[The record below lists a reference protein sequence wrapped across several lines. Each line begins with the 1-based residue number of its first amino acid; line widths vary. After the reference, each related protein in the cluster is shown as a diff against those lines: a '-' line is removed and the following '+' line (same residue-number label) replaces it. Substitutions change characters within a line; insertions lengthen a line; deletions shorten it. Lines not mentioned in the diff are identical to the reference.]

1 MYRRNLVKDS
11 FPLSPDC
18 WPVVCFARHP
28 NIFPPEPF
36 SPSQAG
42 CGCKTLRTYKDTN
55 GIQRPHIWHIYLYTH
70 LETLSAFFFAGG
82 KTLLGLRRKLSTDML
97 KQQNTEKIP
106 TRNYAGIMG
115 NYTAWK
121 HDRLTISKQPANQN
135 LRHGCKNAGKH
146 LKAPFTRQSR
156 LFPERQ
162 N

>member
-1 MYRRNLVKDS
+1 MSTQPGGLFCQAPEHLPSRALQPKPGRVRMQDPANLQRHQ
-11 FPLSPDC
+11 
-18 WPVVCFARHP
+18 RHP
-28 NIFPPEPF
+28 TATYLTYIF
-36 SPSQAG
+36 
-42 CGCKTLRTYKDTN
+42 
-55 GIQRPHIWHIYLYTH
+55 IYTH